1 MLISEAIEE
10 AWAALP
16 EAAHDARLTSGNA
29 TIGRRPSDRVS
40 RTLLRRILP
49 DHVRRSWPR
58 RVAVTVSET
67 EAAEIGRH
75 IRDAGPALVA
85 TVAWMKALEQAW
97 HDAATTSG
105 DRREQLLPI
114 AWRLATEHGE
124 PAVADIA
131 RREIALRYP
140 GGVPSADGVRKVLS
154 DPAEHERLSRRLAKV
169 WAARKPPPDGSKTGA
184 RERIKALHECLG
196 DEMALDWMSPAAD
209 ARWAEVV
216 ADADIELWHAD
227 IVALDLSD
235 GRPPPPPLR
244 RRRTPQRQDRTK
256 DRRLDQAIEER
267 ACSLLA
273 NRRKNRADLPGDA
286 RLLTDEIDR
295 SAASLGLASAQHRAA
310 LIVGAEMAMG
320 ISASMPKNPG
330 LPRAA
335 RSLNGYMARFLHK
348 RSGGPADRTAH
359 AMDDPLPRYVDRL
372 WQRLH
377 HHEASH
383 LAIPD
388 AEDLWS
394 ILRWTFYS
402 VLKDATVR
410 RPQAAMAP
418 LREEQLQDAGRP
430 DLSANLDQ
438 AVIAAAVVSIV
449 ESGRKLS
456 GTDAVWR
463 FAQACL
469 SGDYTVS
476 GEFREQWDSWCA
488 ATERTLPEGRPGQE
502 HPDFAMACA
511 YLAQNA
517 PATRSDRP

>member
-1 MLISEAIEE
+1 MLISKAIEE

-29 TIGRRPSDRVS
+29 AIGLRPSNRVR
-40 RTLLRRILP
+40 RTILRKILP
-49 DHVRRSWPR
+49 DGVRKSWSG
-58 RVAVTVSET
+58 RVAVTLSET
-67 EAAEIGRH
+67 EAAEIGRR
-75 IRDAGPALVA
+75 IQDAGPALVN
-85 TVAWMKALEQAW
+85 TVAWMKALERAW
-97 HDAATTSG
+97 RDAETTGG
-105 DRREQLLPI
+105 DRREELLPI
-114 AWRLATEHGE
+114 AWRLATEHGG
-124 PAVADIA
+124 PVDADTA

-140 GGVPSADGVRKVLS
+140 GGVPSAEGVRKILS
-154 DPAEHERLSRRLAKV
+154 DPAEHDRLSRRLAEV
-169 WAARKPPPDGSKTGA
+169 WAARRPSPNGSKTDT
-184 RERIKALHECLG
+184 RERIEALHQCLG
-196 DEMALDWMSPAAD
+196 DEMALDWTSPAAN
-209 ARWAEVV
+209 ARWSEIV

-244 RRRTPQRQDRTK
+244 RRRTPPRQDRAK
-256 DRRLDQAIEER
+256 ERRLDQAIEER
-267 ACSLLA
+267 ASSLLA
-273 NRRKNRADLPGDA
+273 NRRKNRVGLPGDA
-286 RLLTDEIDR
+286 ELLADEIDR
-295 SAASLGLASAQHRAA
+295 SAAALGLASAQHRAA

-320 ISASMPKNPG
+320 ISASMMKESS

-335 RSLNGYMARFLHK
+335 RSLNGYMDRFLHK
-348 RSGGPADRTAH
+348 RSGEPARL
-359 AMDDPLPRYVDRL
+359 MEDPLPRYVDRL

-377 HHEASH
+377 HHEAARQ
-383 LAIPD
+383 AIPD
-388 AEDLWS
+388 AGELWS

-410 RPQAAMAP
+410 RPHTATAP
-418 LREEQLQDAGRP
+418 LREEQLQDAGQQ
-430 DLSANLDQ
+430 DFSADIDQ
-438 AVIAAAVVSIV
+438 AVMAAAVVSIV
-449 ESGRKLS
+449 ETGQKLT

-469 SGDYTVS
+469 NGDCTVV

-517 PATRSDRP
+517 PATRSDRQ